1 MIALRL
7 TPHRRSILEALLER
21 PVQTRE
27 IAERI
32 YADDENGGP
41 DSAHKVIHVLV
52 HRLRAAGVPIVTGAR
67 GEERGRYGIA
77 EEAREDVR
85 RLLAG
90 MPNNHNEEP
99 TSC

>member
-1 MIALRL
+1 VTISTLRL

-27 IAERI
+27 IAERL
-32 YADDENGGP
+32 YADDESGGP

-67 GEERGRYGIA
+67 GEDRGRYGIA

-90 MPNNHNEEP
+90 ANNHNEEA
-99 TSC
+99 TS